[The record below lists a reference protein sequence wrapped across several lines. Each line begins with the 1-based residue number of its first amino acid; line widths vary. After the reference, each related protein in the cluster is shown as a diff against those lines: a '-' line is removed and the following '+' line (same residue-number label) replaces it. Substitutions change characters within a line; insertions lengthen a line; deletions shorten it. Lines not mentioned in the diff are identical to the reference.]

1 MNKPTTEKMNT
12 KTNNQATHY
21 GTCQVCGS
29 VQKADR
35 HTNRL
40 AAHGYTLAYGWQS
53 GSCSGSHQ
61 LPYEVSKDYL
71 EATLKSCREQIAA
84 YVEAPR
90 PERTVTNR
98 WDECPAI
105 ATWKNRRRQQAA
117 RIAYVPW
124 AEQRIANWAPRA
136 QKEVREVEAVE
147 AAAKATRTGIR
158 ALSGAEKLAKRDLS
172 RFGDTFCGILDD
184 ALNRHLYADR
194 NAYYAAAT
202 ARGDLTST
210 WPRWK
215 EIVEVSLFA
224 TNRVA
229 KLLKLARETGDAE
242 VLAGADRLEKLA
254 ATYEAAKAAHQAAKA

>member
-1 MNKPTTEKMNT
+1 MNT
-12 KTNNQATHY
+12 NNNKATHY
-21 GTCQVCGS
+21 GTCQYCGS
-29 VQKADR
+29 LQKADR

-40 AAHGYTLAYGWQS
+40 ANHGYTLAYGWQAGTCE
-53 GSCSGSHQ
+53 GSNR
-61 LPYEVSKDYL
+61 LPFEVSKDYA
-71 EATLKSCREQIAA
+71 EAVLQKCLLAIAA
-84 YVEAPR
+84 FVETPR
-90 PERTVTNR
+90 PERTVAS
-98 WDECPAI
+98 WHECPAI
-105 ATWKNRRRQQAA
+105 IEWQLAQQAQSSRKQYAAWATA
-117 RIAYVPW
+117 RL
-124 AEQRIANWAPRA
+124 ANWAPRA
-136 QKEVREVEAVE
+136 QQEVRELEAVE